1 MGHKT
6 RLFTYG
12 TLKQGGR
19 LEAMVAGSKYLGQ
32 AQTMQSIYGMINYSN
47 AFPIAYINPLE
58 EHQKYI
64 KGDLYEVS
72 LSTMDY
78 INRME
83 SNADYTPT
91 MVDVRICKTKDEYL
105 AIMYVNPMGELHTDS
120 LMKAGTKNNITDEK
134 GVLSWQL

>member
-1 MGHKT
+1 MGYIT

-12 TLKQGGR
+12 TLKEGGR
-19 LEAMVAGSKYLGQ
+19 LNALVAGSKYLGQ

-91 MVDVRICKTKDEYL
+91 IVAVKLRDEEYL
-105 AIMYVNPMGELHTDS
+105 AIMYINPMGELHIDS
-120 LMKAGTKNNITDEK
+120 LMKAGTGKNITDEK
-134 GVLSWQL
+134 GVLKWLS

>member
-1 MGHKT
+1 MGYTTK
-6 RLFTYG
+6 LFTYG

-19 LEAMVAGSKYLGQ
+19 LETLVAGSKYLGQ
-32 AQTMQSIYGMINYSN
+32 AQTMQSIYDMINYSN

-58 EHQKYI
+58 EHQRFI

-83 SNADYTPT
+83 SNANYTPT
-91 MVDVRICKTKDEYL
+91 LVDVTCEGDEYL
-105 AIMYVNPMGELHTDS
+105 AIMYLNPMGELQTDT
-120 LMKAGTKNNITDEK
+120 LMKAGTKDKITDEK

>member
-1 MGHKT
+1 MGYTTK
-6 RLFTYG
+6 LFTYG
-12 TLKQGGR
+12 TLQQGGR

-32 AQTMQSIYGMINYSN
+32 AQTSESIFGMIDYSN

-58 EHQKYI
+58 EHQRYI
-64 KGDLYEVS
+64 KGDLYDVS

-91 MVDVRICKTKDEYL
+91 IVAVKLRDEEYL
-105 AIMYVNPMGELHTDS
+105 AIMYVNPMGEIHIDS
-120 LMKAGTKNNITDEK
+120 LMRAGTGKNITDEK
-134 GVLSWQL
+134 GVLKWLA

>member
-19 LEAMVAGSKYLGQ
+19 LDGLVNGSNYLGQ

-91 MVDVRICKTKDEYL
+91 LVDVTCRGDEYL

>member
-1 MGHKT
+1 MGYTTK
-6 RLFTYG
+6 LFTYG

-19 LEAMVAGSKYLGQ
+19 LETLLAGSKYLGQ
-32 AQTMQSIYGMINYSN
+32 SQTSESIFGMINYSN

-58 EHQKYI
+58 EHQRYI

-83 SNADYTPT
+83 SNANYTPT
-91 MVDVRICKTKDEYL
+91 MVDVTCEGDEYL
-105 AIMYVNPMGELHTDS
+105 AIMYLNPMGELQTDT
-120 LMKAGTKNNITDEK
+120 LMKAGTKDKITDEK

>member
-1 MGHKT
+1 
-6 RLFTYG
+6 
-12 TLKQGGR
+12 
-19 LEAMVAGSKYLGQ
+19 
-32 AQTMQSIYGMINYSN
+32 MQSIYGMINYSN

-91 MVDVRICKTKDEYL
+91 MVDVRCKGYEYL

-120 LMKAGTKNNITDEK
+120 LMKAGTKDNITDEK

>member
-19 LEAMVAGSKYLGQ
+19 LDELVNGSNYLGQ

-58 EHQKYI
+58 EHQRYI

-91 MVDVRICKTKDEYL
+91 MVDVSCEGDEYL